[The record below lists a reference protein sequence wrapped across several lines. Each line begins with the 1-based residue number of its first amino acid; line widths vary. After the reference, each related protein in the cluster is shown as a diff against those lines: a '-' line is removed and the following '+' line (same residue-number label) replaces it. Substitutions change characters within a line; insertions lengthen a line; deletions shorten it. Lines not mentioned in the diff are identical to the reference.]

1 MCWCRSWIVLFFIKI
16 IKSTTVAVIMTTM
29 IAIISA
35 QQQQQ
40 QQDWLSLTLGNI
52 LEEILTQLELCRDR
66 TPPPWRYH
74 FVGNLL
80 AEMYPDLEGTRRS
93 GFAQLTDQGIELT
106 PSPAF
111 QLQSTNNNN
120 NY

>member
-1 MCWCRSWIVLFFIKI
+1 M
-16 IKSTTVAVIMTTM
+16 
-29 IAIISA
+29 
-35 QQQQQ
+35 
-40 QQDWLSLTLGNI
+40 
-52 LEEILTQLELCRDR
+52 
-66 TPPPWRYH
+66 
-74 FVGNLL
+74 GNLL